1 MELEWLEN
9 SWAEYQKWL
18 KNDKKTAL
26 KIKRLIEDI
35 MLNGADKG
43 MGKPEALKHE
53 YSGYYSRRIDK
64 KNRLIYLIYNDGKSD
79 VLAIFSCTGHYSDK

>member
-1 MELEWLEN
+1 MED

-18 KNDKKTAL
+18 KNDKKTAQ

-43 MGKPEALKHE
+43 IGKPETLKHE

-64 KNRLIYLIYNDGKSD
+64 KNRLVYLIYNDGKSD
-79 VLAIFSCTGHYSDK
+79 VLAIFSCTGNYENK